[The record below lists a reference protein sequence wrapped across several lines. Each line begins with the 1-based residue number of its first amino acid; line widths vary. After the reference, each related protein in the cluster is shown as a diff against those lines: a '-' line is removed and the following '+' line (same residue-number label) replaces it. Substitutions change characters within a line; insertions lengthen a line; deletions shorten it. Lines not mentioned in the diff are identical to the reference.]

1 MKYRSTLKF
10 RVSLLVLFLCFFSS
24 YNILAQENGIYEL
37 DNQITNNQKN
47 DKTKKD
53 NRANFYD
60 LALNMHPTHYRK
72 DKKLKEVY
80 GNGFAKKITFEDLI
94 SAKFINEDLSTDYSN
109 VELITIKLLNVSD
122 LNNTIDLT
130 NQNQKLKKL
139 KYVFIK
145 CNFDCNNEQIKKF
158 IKVNPNIRV
167 FYKTDKAS

>member
-37 DNQITNNQKN
+37 DSQITNNQKN

-60 LALNMHPTHYRK
+60 LAFNMHPTHYRK
-72 DKKLKEVY
+72 DKKLKQVY
-80 GNGFAKKITFEDLI
+80 GNGVAKKLTFEDLI
-94 SAKFINEDLSTDYSN
+94 SAKFINEDLSTNYTD